1 MGRVHELEL
10 DVVPR
15 MWGLVSRV
23 AARPSCEE
31 QADETGEAS
40 LGQVV
45 VEVAAMGDSS
55 GSISSMWRVAARSFG
70 MSCLM
75 AGAWKGVVD
84 TVMLAWRC
92 GLHCV

>member
-45 VEVAAMGDSS
+45 VAVAAMGDSS
-55 GSISSMWRVAARSFG
+55 RSTSSMRGVASWSFWV
-70 MSCLM
+70 SCPM
-75 AGAWKGVVD
+75 AGAWKGVVG

-92 GLHCV
+92 